1 MGSHMFLLLYL
12 HFYIGATI
20 YWLLV
25 NWNVLWRMCLCIKN
39 DMIHLCMHWN
49 IKSAGL
55 SGDIAKWCRSS
66 TSSILLTSYA
76 RKRPVNR
83 FSSYTVMLYANTFQ
97 LTKAIPTWFSISL
110 VGHHGRQWYVN
121 SAQHKITAGRGRIW
135 ARKIVLHIECEFE
148 QWVSGFHPLVLWIKH
163 GLCYIVSH
171 GSTHTNCELH

>member
-76 RKRPVNR
+76 RKRPVNG

-97 LTKAIPTWFSISL
+97 LTKAIPTWFL
-110 VGHHGRQWYVN
+110 NVE
-121 SAQHKITAGRGRIW
+121 KIRDRM
-135 ARKIVLHIECEFE
+135 VELN
-148 QWVSGFHPLVLWIKH
+148 Q
-163 GLCYIVSH
+163 
-171 GSTHTNCELH
+171 STHWVPGFTGEKRFSNWKILRITGRRFWR